1 MLSSKN
7 RVVNER
13 FFDAYVLFDD
23 MLAQKFGVEEDG
35 VKKYMEK
42 MKDCYTE
49 AREHIPEWDDTFKR
63 MQHIRTRFTHL
74 KDGKVAFEH
83 FQGKDEDV
91 VWMQVFKEKLDAE
104 ADVLSKYSKIDFS
117 KKKNEKG
124 FLGKLK
130 KLFS

>member
-7 RVVNER
+7 RIVNER
-13 FFDAYVLFDD
+13 FYDAYILFDD
-23 MLAQKFGVEEDG
+23 MLAQRFKLEEGGV
-35 VKKYMEK
+35 VKYMDK
-42 MKDCYTE
+42 MKECYTE

-63 MQHIRTRFTHL
+63 LQHLQVRFNSL

-91 VWMQVFKEKLDAE
+91 VWMSVFKEKMDAE

-117 KKKNEKG
+117 KKKKDKG
-124 FLGKLK
+124 FFGKLLGIFK
-130 KLFS
+130 